1 MAVRIRKD
9 GRIVCAASHVEKS
22 GDLYID
28 DNIHYYL
35 SVEAKV
41 LVTDDNHIDGHGE
54 WWWINDVPLWA
65 ITTTGE

>member
-1 MAVRIRKD
+1 M
-9 GRIVCAASHVEKS
+9 
-22 GDLYID
+22 YFD